1 MEFNYLAVL
10 VAAVVPMVVGF
21 LWYNPKLFGNVWMR
35 EAGMTEEKMRSVNMG
50 VIFVV
55 SFVLAI
61 LLSFFTQVLTIHQMG
76 AIGMI
81 GGDPALEGVLPSFQA
96 FMDDYGNTF
105 RTYRHGALHGFMAGI
120 FIVLPI
126 IGINGMF
133 ERQSWKHILINVG
146 YWTVTLTIM
155 GAIVCGWV

>member
-1 MEFNYLAVL
+1 
-10 VAAVVPMVVGF
+10 
-21 LWYNPKLFGNVWMR
+21 
-35 EAGMTEEKMRSVNMG
+35 
-50 VIFVV
+50 V